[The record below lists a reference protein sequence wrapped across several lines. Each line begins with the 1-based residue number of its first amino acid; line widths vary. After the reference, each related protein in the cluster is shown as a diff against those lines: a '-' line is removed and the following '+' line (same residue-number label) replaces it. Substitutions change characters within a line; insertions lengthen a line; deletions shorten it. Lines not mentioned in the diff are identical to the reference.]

1 MWPARQLGFLQMPRS
16 MAAIQIAFLSQDI
29 LLEPIWRHGLL
40 WTRKLWVNSGFLPA
54 FSAESLRSAAP
65 GSIWRMNRLM
75 SSATNCAVMKRVFA
89 AAIQQ
94 TIGRKKLLQLHTRPA
109 ARRRS

>member
-1 MWPARQLGFLQMPRS
+1 MPRN
-16 MAAIQIAFLSQDI
+16 MAAIRTAFLSQDI

-40 WTRKLWVNSGFLPA
+40 WTRKLWVNSAFLPA

-65 GSIWRMNRLM
+65 GSIWRMNRVM

-94 TIGRKKLLQLHTRPA
+94 TIGRQTLLQVHTPLA
-109 ARRRS
+109 A